1 MNRRTVIAAV
11 SRLGGPD
18 AAAKKLK
25 VTVTSGDLEATL
37 RFRSIYRIDG
47 WRAYPNGPVAGP
59 TLDES
64 GLAAILSAIAGIIG
78 SATVACELPPA

>member
-25 VTVTSGDLEATL
+25 VTRQTIWNWRTKKIS
-37 RFRSIYRIDG
+37 RIG
-47 WRAYPNGPVAGP
+47 IMLIERALKELKHGPAG
-59 TLDES
+59 T
-64 GLAAILSAIAGIIG
+64 
-78 SATVACELPPA
+78 